1 MPFTIRQFRRLPTCC
16 PVTYHRGQA
25 EGSGRAW
32 NLSVSGFRFSGDVPL
47 EIEET

>member
-25 EGSGRAW
+25 DGSGTVG

-47 EIEET
+47 EIGET